1 MTNDKRKRKNEKKK
15 INSLL
20 LDASIKSMII
30 SVCIWVCEGRNP
42 ERKWK
47 NLLWGGCEFCK
58 GRLGYYSVNMRCK
71 LEGNLLFLVLPSPVK
86 EKHVLGNSIWLAK
99 ESICKIGISYPDPS
113 RNAKITHLLVCLNRF
128 KIFCIC
134 RTQNQMNF
142 KTIMP

>member
-71 LEGNLLFLVLPSPVK
+71 LEGNLLFLVLPS

-113 RNAKITHLLVCLNRF
+113 HNAKITHLLVCLNRF
-128 KIFCIC
+128 KIFRIC